1 MRLFLIL
8 GSIFFIFMFVNG
20 LIQTQKEIDVFN
32 KGELVKMRIDEI
44 PGSCLGTKNKYHM
57 KVSFEGKN
65 FLKRISGDFCEN
77 HNIGDVLEL
86 KYLSGSDITLFPNE
100 NPNTGYYSVVFFGIF
115 GFGILI
121 WFGILNKPLF
131 IAKSKYK

>member
-44 PGSCLGTKNKYHM
+44 PGSCLGTKNIFTKHLANLHKTSPLM
-57 KVSFEGKN
+57 VVKN
-65 FLKRISGDFCEN
+65 YPCDCLWQTTW
-77 HNIGDVLEL
+77 V
-86 KYLSGSDITLFPNE
+86 
-100 NPNTGYYSVVFFGIF
+100 
-115 GFGILI
+115 
-121 WFGILNKPLF
+121 
-131 IAKSKYK
+131 